1 MTDQM
6 DSAECIDRIA
16 SLVGLPLNPDHRLG
30 VVANFERIQ
39 AIAQLVMEFP
49 LPEEIESAP
58 VFEP

>member
-1 MTDQM
+1 MTQM
-6 DSAECIDRIA
+6 DAAECVAQIA
-16 SLVGLPLNPDHRLG
+16 SLVGLPLSPDHYPG

-49 LPEEIESAP
+49 LPEEIEAVP

>member
-16 SLVGLPLNPDHRLG
+16 LLVGLPLNPDHRLG

-49 LPEEIESAP
+49 LPEEIEAVP